1 MMIVLNDASGTLE
14 VNCGSEKVERTI
26 NVAMGKKLEVNVFSK
41 DLLSEVS
48 DTVYVGENSELSY
61 VCDLESDK
69 KKIRINLRLIHEKP
83 NSKSSARIKCV
94 SSNNIEVITSSELL
108 SGSDGSESRIDVLG
122 FVFWGGKMSAVPR
135 LLVSNPLS
143 KGFHSFKKIVFSRD
157 QMFYL
162 HSRGLDDETI
172 KTLCKGSSGE
182 EKNECAE

>member
-1 MMIVLNDASGTLE
+1 MMVIDDAFGKLGIDCTK
-14 VNCGSEKVERTI
+14 EKIERKI
-26 NVAMGKKLEVNVFSK
+26 NVAKGKKLEVNFVSK
-41 DLLSEVS
+41 DLLSEVN
-48 DTVYVGENSELSY
+48 DTVYVGENSELLY

-69 KKIRINLRLIHEKP
+69 KKLKINLRLVHDNP

-94 SSNNIEVITSSELL
+94 SSNDVEVATSSELL
-108 SGSDGSESRIDVLG
+108 SGSDGSESRVDVIG

-172 KTLCKGSSGE
+172 KTLCKGSSGR
-182 EKNECAE
+182 EKK